1 MTHFNALSGQKAY
14 LSSRCVITKSETGN
28 DIDRTRK
35 EEALSTHSV
44 PLKMSKCM
52 EQKSAW
58 SDVTGLQSW
67 WCGGYLRFVDDK
79 P

>member
-1 MTHFNALSGQKAY
+1 MTQFNAPNGLNAY
-14 LSSRCVITKSETGN
+14 LSSCYVITKSESGN

-52 EQKSAW
+52 EQKKAW
-58 SDVTGLQSW
+58 NDVKSYKL
-67 WCGGYLRFVDDK
+67 GGVEGT
-79 P
+79 